1 MSENLFEIQ
10 YDVTKKHRLK
20 KFYNENKILIFSVL
34 LFFLISIF
42 SFGYYFE
49 TKKNKKIILANSYI
63 EAKAFL
69 LNDEKEKAKN
79 VLKAIIDNNGGTY
92 SVLSLFLIIDENL
105 ITENAE
111 LVELFDRILE
121 NNEFEEEIKNLI
133 IFKKTLLH
141 SNFANERDLFQTAEP
156 LISNETI
163 WKPHVLMLFG
173 DYFSSKN
180 EYSKAREYYN
190 QVLSSKNVHV
200 ELYEQ
205 VRLKLTLISND

>member
-105 ITENAE
+105 
-111 LVELFDRILE
+111 
-121 NNEFEEEIKNLI
+121 
-133 IFKKTLLH
+133 
-141 SNFANERDLFQTAEP
+141 TAG
-156 LISNETI
+156 ISN
-163 WKPHVLMLFG
+163 
-173 DYFSSKN
+173 SS
-180 EYSKAREYYN
+180 SSGSIS
-190 QVLSSKNVHV
+190 LSF
-200 ELYEQ
+200 
-205 VRLKLTLISND
+205 